1 MARPSADQKTRE
13 LRRDALL
20 DAAMKLWM
28 AHPERIVSVAEVA
41 QAAGVAKGTLYLYF
55 TSKENLLLA
64 AHERH
69 SAAFFSALMVR
80 AQQPERMAVDDML
93 ALVRA
98 HIVAVPPFLPL
109 AMLVAG
115 LLHNG
120 ATPEAV
126 AGFEQRMGERLYLAG
141 EALCRHFPFADAA
154 SGVRLLMQSY
164 GLILGLWQLLG
175 KGPCAC
181 VRNAVADLLH
191 PDYYTELEAALRA
204 LWQGA
209 LQNQEEHHA

>member
-69 SAAFFSALMVR
+69 VAGFFSALMAR
-80 AQQPERMAVDDML
+80 ASQAESMDVDDML
-93 ALVRA
+93 ALTRA
-98 HIVAVPPFLPL
+98 HIVEVPPFLPL

-120 ATPEAV
+120 ATPEA
-126 AGFEQRMGERLYLAG
+126 AAAFEQRMAERLRLAG
-141 EALCRHFPFADAA
+141 EALCRHFPLPDAGA
-154 SGVRLLMQSY
+154 SVRLLMQSY

-181 VRNAVADLLH
+181 VESAVADLLH
-191 PDYYTELEAALRA
+191 PDYDTELEAALRA

-209 LQNQEEHHA
+209 LQNKDEFHA